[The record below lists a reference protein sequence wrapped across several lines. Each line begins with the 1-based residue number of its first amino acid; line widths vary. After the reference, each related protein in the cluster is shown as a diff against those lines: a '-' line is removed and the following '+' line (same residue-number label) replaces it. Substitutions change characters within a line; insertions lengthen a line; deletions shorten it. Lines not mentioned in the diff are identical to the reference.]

1 MEVARQTVSLLAV
14 QGGQVPRDV
23 LADSLDLGQ
32 FAG

>member
-1 MEVARQTVSLLAV
+1 MKVAGQKVSLLAV
-14 QGGQVPRDV
+14 EGGQVPCDV